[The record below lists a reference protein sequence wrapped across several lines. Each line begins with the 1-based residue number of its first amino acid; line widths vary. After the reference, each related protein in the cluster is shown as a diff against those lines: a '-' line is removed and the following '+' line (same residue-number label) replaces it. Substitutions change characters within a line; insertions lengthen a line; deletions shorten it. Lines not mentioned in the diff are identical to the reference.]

1 MLTCDVADVQTLAAP
16 EAQELADVE
25 AHLQAALDSRK
36 LTALDIHLQQN
47 SALQQAYL
55 QVRSRL

>member
-16 EAQELADVE
+16 DAQELADVE
-25 AHLQAALDSRK
+25 AHLQAALDSSK

-55 QVRSRL
+55 QVDPCL